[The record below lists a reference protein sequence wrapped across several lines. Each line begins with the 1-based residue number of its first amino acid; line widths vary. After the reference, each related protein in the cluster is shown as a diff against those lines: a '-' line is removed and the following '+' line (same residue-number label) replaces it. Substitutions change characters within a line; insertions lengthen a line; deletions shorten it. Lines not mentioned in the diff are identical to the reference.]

1 MKEFW
6 NPQNL
11 FKIYCILFSSKFWKE
26 SVTGHKLF
34 QERKHISSMVSSLLV
49 LRTISR
55 FWKMAQICVLVL
67 VLLSSKLLHEMMMEG
82 GGFYSYLIFVTVAT
96 DMSV

>member
-6 NPQNL
+6 IPQNV
-11 FKIYCILFSSKFWKE
+11 FQIYCSLFSGKIWKE
-26 SVTGHKLF
+26 SVAGHKLF
-34 QERKHISSMVSSLLV
+34 QERKHIFSIVSSLLV

-67 VLLSSKLLHEMMMEG
+67 VLLSSKLLH
-82 GGFYSYLIFVTVAT
+82 
-96 DMSV
+96 